1 MKHLIAD
8 PKREISV
15 ANEKPFVL
23 PMVNVHGRPAF
34 CGTYGIKDAKKISG
48 LAEVRVLS
56 TRPVG
61 GYRNS

>member
-34 CGTYGIKDAKKISG
+34 CGTYGIKDAISSACILG
-48 LAEVRVLS
+48 
-56 TRPVG
+56 
-61 GYRNS
+61 